1 MTSRDILE
9 AGQPLIYHRPRGR
22 IMKGAVRTRFRYDE
36 KNIFRELSENLYP
49 DHLSSIRELGIQNPF
64 DVDATV
70 SKIDINVEKD
80 TIEFSD
86 NGAGMS
92 SEVIKRHFLTIG
104 FSSKDRGS
112 FTPKKKRKIIGNK
125 GIGRLSW
132 QKLGRKAEIITETEN
147 EAHLIRMDRHS
158 MEALVKKIERRGK
171 TGTVWKIKGI
181 IENINVETIKIY
193 IQEKAG
199 LLLRLNPDFHIM
211 VNGTRVKPRI
221 LEGDIIRLMSERFDS
236 SLILTNEIRRVAIST
251 RGIVLDE
258 IDLFGLGGYIDSDL
272 FRETSDREKVLKD
285 SSYKS
290 ILEEVMEDLLDLL
303 LRMKDNKNLFLKYR
317 ENIIK
322 VASRIDYKTSMK
334 RKRLALSIPVHVL
347 GRGWVPMESISRND
361 DKEILVEVS
370 PDGSGSKRSE
380 RAADLGYT
388 VILARST
395 LERTLIQAT
404 AKARRLEEI
413 PLEVLSSRGVTVV
426 DESYEPFLENALE
439 ILSVISDIT
448 INLKEE
454 STRKGVVASI
464 SGMELP
470 EEFIPAWKENFKLE
484 RVKDRIYQVDLQ
496 GDDTGLEI
504 NGIGIMLCQMENE
517 EIIALADPAQKRI
530 FLNTSSTMIEIMKD
544 RPMEDQRVLLLDE
557 ICHEMAHILGYG
569 LRVHDDRFFRVQKHL
584 KYQAIRS
591 IYSGKN

>member
-1 MTSRDILE
+1 MASGDISE
-9 AGQPLIYHRPRGR
+9 AGQPPMYHKPRGQ
-22 IMKGAVRTRFRYDE
+22 IMNGVVRTRFRYDE
-36 KNIFRELSENLYP
+36 KNIFKELSENLYP

-86 NGAGMS
+86 NGSGMS
-92 SEVIKRHFLTIG
+92 SGVIKKHFLTIG
-104 FSSKDRGS
+104 FSSKERGS
-112 FTPKKKRKIIGNK
+112 LTPEKKRKIIGNK

-132 QKLGRKAEIITETEN
+132 QKLGKRAEVITETEK

-158 MEALVKKIERRGK
+158 MEAIVKKIERRKK
-171 TGTVWKIKGI
+171 TGTVWRIHGI
-181 IENINVETIKIY
+181 IEDMDVENIKKF

-211 VNGTRVKPRI
+211 VNGTRVQPRI
-221 LEGDIIRLMSERFDS
+221 LEGDIIRLMSEKFDS
-236 SLILTNEIRRVAIST
+236 SLVLSNEIRRVAIST

-258 IDLFGLGGYIDSDL
+258 IDLFGMGGYIDSDL
-272 FRETSDREKVLKD
+272 FQETSDREKVLKD

-290 ILEEVMEDLLDLL
+290 ILQEVREDLLDILI
-303 LRMKDNKNLFLKYR
+303 RMKDNRNLFLKYR

-322 VASRIDYKTSMK
+322 VASRLDFKTSLK
-334 RKRLALSIPVHVL
+334 RKRLALSIPVHVQ
-347 GRGWVPMESISRND
+347 GRGWIPLGSVSKD
-361 DKEILVEVS
+361 DRQDLYVEIS

-380 RAADLGYT
+380 RAADMGYT

-395 LERTLIQAT
+395 MERTLIQAT
-404 AKARRLEEI
+404 LKAGRLEEI
-413 PLEVLSSRGVTVV
+413 PLEVLSSKGVAIV
-426 DESYEPFLENALE
+426 DESYGPILENALE
-439 ILSVISDIT
+439 IISVISDIT
-448 INLKEE
+448 IDIKEDSLKEGL
-454 STRKGVVASI
+454 SASAINRK
-464 SGMELP
+464 P
-470 EEFIPAWKENFKLE
+470 PDEFVPAKRKKLTIDRE
-484 RVKDRIYQVDLQ
+484 KDRIYEVVMK

-504 NGIGIMLCQMENE
+504 NGIGIMLCQMENQ
-517 EIIALADPAQKRI
+517 EIIALADPANRRI

-557 ICHEMAHILGYG
+557 ICHEMAHILGFG
-569 LRVHDDRFFRVQKHL
+569 MRIHDDRFFRVQKYL

-591 IYSGKN
+591 IFSGNS